1 MKPYDP
7 YCQVNNKCIWRQCL
21 EPPLP
26 HGPHK
31 LDVSHDG
38 YPVDFG
44 TSVTYR
50 CKPGYYFK
58 HDRNEEEFQLECQDS
73 GFFREPRP
81 WPECIRGEQGG
92 KLQTAAGRETSWV
105 WHF

>member
-1 MKPYDP
+1 M
-7 YCQVNNKCIWRQCL
+7 NNKCIWRQCL
-21 EPPLP
+21 EPPVP

-31 LDVSHDG
+31 LDLNHDG

-50 CKPGYYFK
+50 CKPGYFFK
-58 HDRNEEEFQLECQDS
+58 HDRNQEEFQLECQDS

-81 WPECIRGEQGG
+81 WPECIRGEKGCLVSEFYPILKAKNLWDTQ
-92 KLQTAAGRETSWV
+92 KCT
-105 WHF
+105 